1 MEYDLTLYHGLDG
14 TLDAGS
20 SLILGNILYKNNTYI
35 FKLTKMYIFSVG
47 PSNCGKTSFAVNLI
61 RYRRILFDED
71 IKKIIIVTPHEQSIF
86 YELKENEGKEN
97 VDILNKLPTY
107 EQIENLAD
115 RHKNHGLI
123 LLLDDVME
131 EMDSK
136 LQLSRIFTQLCHHK
150 HLTCI
155 LCVQNL
161 FFQSNDYRNMS
172 LNTSYLSLFNN
183 PKDVRQISTLG
194 GRMDP
199 GNTNRFVDAYRRA
212 TAKPYSY
219 LFIDY
224 RQETPNFMRLRTNI
238 LPTDK
243 EPMTIYVP
251 NI

>member
-1 MEYDLTLYHGLDG
+1 MKKTEE
-14 TLDAGS
+14 
-20 SLILGNILYKNNTYI
+20 NN
-35 FKLTKMYIFSVG
+35 
-47 PSNCGKTSFAVNLI
+47 
-61 RYRRILFDED
+61 
-71 IKKIIIVTPHEQSIF
+71 
-86 YELKENEGKEN
+86 N
-97 VDILNKLPTY
+97 VDIIYELPTY
-107 EQIENLAD
+107 EEIVHFAD
-115 RHKNHGLI
+115 KHRNEGLI

-199 GNTNRFVDAYRRA
+199 GNVARFVDAYRRA

-224 RQETPNFMRLRTNI
+224 RQETKNFMRLRTNI

-243 EPMTIYVP
+243 DPMTIFVP
-251 NI
+251 NV